1 MKGSEY
7 RLNPSTVPARRP
19 HTRARLGPVRW
30 TPGSTEWQAAHC
42 PKTAAPR
49 LGLPSSGCPATGETG
64 PSDELARRAG
74 RTTQAILIAFSPLGA
89 TALPGAGGYSLEG

>member
-30 TPGSTEWQAAHC
+30 TPGSIEWQAAHC
-42 PKTAAPR
+42 PNTAAPR
-49 LGLPSSGCPATGETG
+49 AAFPSGV
-64 PSDELARRAG
+64 
-74 RTTQAILIAFSPLGA
+74 
-89 TALPGAGGYSLEG
+89 